1 MSECPYC
8 HNTSTRPLR
17 LLKTLRHTYVPHTS
31 QGLPLCYC
39 KNCGAIYVG
48 IGMPNL
54 ELQKLL
60 TNNNGGDSNGPN
72 WD

>member
-8 HNTSTRPLR
+8 HNNTTYPLR

-39 KNCGAIYVG
+39 KSCGAIFVG
-48 IGMPNL
+48 IDMPNS

-60 TNNNGGDSNGPN
+60 TNSDGGNSNGPN